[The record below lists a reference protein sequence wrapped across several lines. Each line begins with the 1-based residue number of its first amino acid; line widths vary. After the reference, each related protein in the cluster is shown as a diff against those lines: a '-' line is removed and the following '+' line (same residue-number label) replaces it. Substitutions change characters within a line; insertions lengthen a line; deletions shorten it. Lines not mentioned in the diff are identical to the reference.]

1 MFNDE
6 PLFRFR
12 VAQIEHSYLLENT
25 MKKAVLSIELLMALA
40 ISSGL
45 LAPQEG
51 FVQIIRLQ
59 REWT

>member
-1 MFNDE
+1 
-6 PLFRFR
+6 
-12 VAQIEHSYLLENT
+12 